1 MLGSFE
7 FPMTQYPIE
16 ERRNRVYMN
25 ESLLICEP
33 LAFVCHER
41 WAVDGDVATR
51 AWSVVFPASYN
62 PVVGVDVTGDA
73 QTVTFAKRHGLFA
86 NGFCV
91 PDNFTLH
98 AAGARVPLEGS
109 RIVDDFTVQIDSK
122 EDCGHG
128 VLYFREPCDVVEMAA
143 LLTQRVRKHNPA
155 MRVLVETV
163 TCRLE
168 CRIDTYPAPRCESYA
183 VSVSG
188 SLLDFI
194 GLSSFE
200 RRFQREPEN
209 LLPRSNFGSSEEP
222 LVRDDRPPLVLFSDV
237 VSAWASSTPQL
248 VPSHRNYCHG
258 APLRSRTGSTFS
270 GTGCTSFPTNPGRAH
285 RTLPL
290 PPNRRRVR
298 IAVLYGI
305 YVAHV
310 LRDGERVEQRARR
323 VGRVRGRI
331 LRLSFVDD
339 VLNLFDHRRP
349 SKRSSDSWTR
359 IARTPP
365 SAARPRCMA
374 DCTTISCCANTSRVE
389 FCPRDD
395 PRLKARIVGTSAR
408 VVTFERTSTTSVRG
422 GLLQDAGG
430 ARRAGES
437 GLVDDDDGEVT
448 TFAAFPLAWEAR
460 PTGSWWAATR
470 TRCGCTAGGEHQ
482 LWQHGAAEGAA
493 TTLQRVWRVRG
504 NIDAQLGFPRG
515 ICVSRRRRT
524 AVCATYSASITST
537 TCCCTSSTSAIRA

>member
-1 MLGSFE
+1 MSGNSNQNQIVYTCCFQSVDAVVESDGAYKFHTNFAASRLRPSKVMLGSFE

-237 VSAWASSTPQL
+237 VSAWSFIEITPGWYQT
-248 VPSHRNYCHG
+248 SHA
-258 APLRSRTGSTFS
+258 APVARRSRSRTSSTFS
-270 GTGCTSFPTNPGRAH
+270 GTGCTSFPTNPP
-285 RTLPL
+285 T
-290 PPNRRRVR
+290 
-298 IAVLYGI
+298 
-305 YVAHV
+305 
-310 LRDGERVEQRARR
+310 
-323 VGRVRGRI
+323 
-331 LRLSFVDD
+331 
-339 VLNLFDHRRP
+339 
-349 SKRSSDSWTR
+349 RS
-359 IARTPP
+359 P
-365 SAARPRCMA
+365 
-374 DCTTISCCANTSRVE
+374 NTSSSCKSTAQSEGSPSCTASTR
-389 FCPRDD
+389 RS
-395 PRLKARIVGTSAR
+395 RSAR
-408 VVTFERTSTTSVRG
+408 
-422 GLLQDAGG
+422 
-430 ARRAGES
+430 
-437 GLVDDDDGEVT
+437 
-448 TFAAFPLAWEAR
+448 W
-460 PTGSWWAATR
+460 
-470 TRCGCTAGGEHQ
+470 
-482 LWQHGAAEGAA
+482 
-493 TTLQRVWRVRG
+493 
-504 NIDAQLGFPRG
+504 
-515 ICVSRRRRT
+515 
-524 AVCATYSASITST
+524 
-537 TCCCTSSTSAIRA
+537 